1 MFLCPLLV
9 QIWPNCGLWNFI
21 DAAVHITET
30 VTAAVFDLLQ
40 NVDDDQ
46 AAKLATIMSS
56 IWKHHNLKFW
66 SNRSESSTQI
76 LA

>member
-1 MFLCPLLV
+1 MCTLCFFAH
-9 QIWPNCGLWNFI
+9 CGLWNFI

-30 VTAAVFDLLQ
+30 VTAAVLDLQQ

-46 AAKLATIMSS
+46 AAKLATFMWS
-56 IWKHHNLKFW
+56 IWKHQNFKFW
-66 SNRSESSTQI
+66 HNRLESSTQI